1 MLTAAEY
8 EKARADGTITFDH
21 QTRVKIWAGWYEKTI
36 IRYNGE
42 YAGDITRKRQYKR
55 ESYHTGVNGAG
66 AVRQARSLNHGGQKC
81 RRQCRLLGTAKVR
94 ELKCQT
100 N

>member
-8 EKARADGTITFDH
+8 EKLRANGTITFEH
-21 QTRVKIWAGWYEKTI
+21 CTRIKIWAGWYEKTI

-42 YAGDITRKRQYKR
+42 YAGDIQRKRQYKR

-66 AVRQARSLNHGGQKC
+66 VMGIDPLWAVNYHLSNRS
-81 RRQCRLLGTAKVR
+81 
-94 ELKCQT
+94 E
-100 N
+100 